1 MIKRVQG
8 TAFPGKAFVS
18 PCGGCPKFINFL
30 CQGILL
36 AFLSIHSLCKK
47 NTKSFCNLSLC
58 INFRLS
64 PFINNYMR
72 MNNYFWYKA
81 CFCILHNFYEL
92 FHKVYGIQI
101 LLRSLLFS
109 PSPGYDFVSLCTKS
123 LPTLS
128 VCLPELFAGKG
139 PNTGLKYLV
148 VGYIQYLLR

>member
-58 INFRLS
+58 INFRLN
-64 PFINNYMR
+64 PFIYNYMR

-92 FHKVYGIQI
+92 FHKGYGVQI
-101 LLRSLLFS
+101 LLKAFFS
-109 PSPGYDFVSLCTKS
+109 TQVQIITFVSLCTKS
-123 LPTLS
+123 QPTLC

-139 PNTGLKYLV
+139 LNTGLISLV
-148 VGYIQYLLR
+148 AGYIQYLLR